1 MAKLDI
7 TQELEMVRGGEIVI
21 FRVDGYLD
29 AHTFPQLESS
39 LNAEIEAGQHHF
51 VLNMGKLTY
60 ISSAGLGVLLGVL
73 KRLQTEKGD
82 LILTNVPDKIK
93 RVVDLLG
100 FSKLFKIY
108 KTEELALA
116 DLRKPK

>member
-1 MAKLDI
+1 MAKLEI
-7 TQELEMVRGGEIVI
+7 TQELEMVRGGEVVI

-29 AHTFPQLESS
+29 AHTFPQLEAA
-39 LNAEIEAGQHHF
+39 LNAEIEAGQHLF
-51 VLNMGKLTY
+51 VLNMTKLTY

-73 KRLQTEKGD
+73 KRLQSEKGD

-100 FSKLFKIY
+100 FSKLFKIF
-108 KTEELALA
+108 KTEEVALA
-116 DLRKPK
+116 EMRKAK